1 MKTLGLKT
9 IITNKDT
16 TKEQDA
22 VHNQKIQKWLE
33 DISKVKYCKEL
44 LDVATQC
51 ENLKIIFDFEAELVS
66 RLGTVAHASHSIIHF
81 HDIIG
86 RRCCAL

>member
-1 MKTLGLKT
+1 MET
-9 IITNKDT
+9 IIANKDI
-16 TKEQDA
+16 TKNQETQY
-22 VHNQKIQKWLE
+22 HQKIQKWLE

-66 RLGTVAHASHSIIHF
+66 RLGTAAHASHSIIHF